1 MDINNSIKKFNKTRN
16 KLYRDSLCH
25 APFNSIT
32 FEPLGYVKNCCSSH
46 EPIGKYPNLNITNI
60 INSETNTR
68 IKYNLD
74 KMIFPANCK
83 DCETMLS
90 IGSFN
95 NTMINLYD
103 NFDFI
108 NNQGISDIA
117 FSLENT
123 CNLKC
128 IMCNSYKSSKHA
140 KQNETK
146 GYYDEAFFVEIEP
159 FLLNLKSA
167 NFTGG
172 EPFLIEMN
180 YKIWNFI
187 AEHNPTCSISIT
199 TNGTILNDKI
209 KNIIA
214 KGNFHFNVSID
225 AIDPKLY
232 ENIRIGATHKNMQ
245 DNLNFFI
252 KYSKERG
259 YPLNLSICPMQINIE
274 ELPKIGKYTKEN
286 NLGFFLNPIIAP
298 YKLALWSLE
307 DNLFKDTIRYL
318 KNNNPFRKND
328 QAYIVYVE
336 LIKNLKKWSER
347 EQILE
352 KQDHINREIFLNR
365 FYETLIIKKVN
376 EEKAASMRD
385 VMKDFDKKFYTEQL
399 IQQFQSISEYYIKI
413 LNSPLIED
421 SSMEFFISN
430 YIYYSIFS
438 INK

>member
-1 MDINNSIKKFNKTRN
+1 MDINKKIKKYNKTRN

-46 EPIGKYPNLNITNI
+46 EPIGKYPNSNITDI
-60 INSETNTR
+60 INSDTNVR
-68 IKYNLD
+68 IKNNLD
-74 KMIFPANCK
+74 KMVFPANCK
-83 DCETMLS
+83 DCETMLK

-103 NFDFI
+103 NFNFI

-140 KQNETK
+140 KQNDTK
-146 GYYDEAFFVEIEP
+146 GYYDDVFFAEIKP

-180 YKIWNFI
+180 YKIWNFLS
-187 AEHNPTCSISIT
+187 EHNPTCSIYIT

-209 KNIIA
+209 KDIIS
-214 KGNFHFNVSID
+214 KGNFFFNVSID
-225 AIDPKLY
+225 AIDTNLY
-232 ENIRIGATHKNMQ
+232 EKIRIGATHKNMQ
-245 DNLNFFI
+245 DNLNYFI
-252 KYSKERG
+252 QYSKERA

-298 YKLALWSLE
+298 YELALWSL
-307 DNLFKDTIRYL
+307 DNKLFKTTIKFL
-318 KNNNPFRKND
+318 KKNNPFKKDD
-328 QAYIVYVE
+328 QAYIVYLE
-336 LIKNLKKWSER
+336 LIKNLKTWSKR
-347 EQILE
+347 DQILE
-352 KQDHINREIFLNR
+352 KKNHINNETFLKR
-365 FYETLIIKKVN
+365 FYEVLIEKKII
-376 EEKAASMRD
+376 EKKALQ
-385 VMKDFDKKFYTEQL
+385 MKEAMTYFDDKFFTEQL
-399 IQQFQSISEYYIKI
+399 LQQFQSLSDYYIEI
-413 LNSPLIED
+413 FNSSLIEKE
-421 SSMEFFISN
+421 SMKFLISN
-430 YIYYSIFS
+430 YIYYSIFGNS
-438 INK
+438 